1 MTGQIGSAAV
11 TLGLILAVGGAAASF
26 AGAARGTSGL
36 VRAGRVAALALLP
49 VAAVSAGA
57 LTWALLA
64 HDFSIAYVANN
75 GSRATPA
82 FYTAVTLWGRL
93 EGSLLLWILVL
104 AGFIAAAAAFAPR
117 RAPHLYPVA
126 QGVLLV
132 IAGFFLWL
140 AAGPADP
147 FVRVF
152 PVPADGP
159 GPNPLLQN
167 HPLMAIHP
175 PLLYV
180 GLVGFSVPFAFA
192 TAAMVT
198 GRLDDLWIRVTRTAT
213 LVAWAFLALGIVL
226 GGAWSY
232 AVLGWGGYYAWDPV
246 ENASLLPFLTATAL
260 IHSVMVQERRDMLR
274 LWNVTLVVATF
285 LLTILTTF
293 LTRSGVLSSVHAFSE
308 GAVGPALL
316 GFIGVVLAAS
326 LGLLVWRAE
335 RLRGTGELDAP
346 VSRESAFLLNNLL
359 LVGLTL
365 TVLVGTLFPLIAEA
379 IDGSR
384 LSVGEPYFNATA
396 VPIMLALLFMMGV
409 GPALPWRKA
418 SATVIRRRLLRPAAT
433 SVVLAGTLAVAGV
446 RRPEAAVAVALGAF
460 VAATVVEDL
469 LRLAGKRA
477 LTAVPRRVGGQVAH
491 LGVALMAVG
500 IAVSSTYQVEG
511 QATLRQGEAMR
522 VRGEMV
528 WLERVRTFSEPRREV
543 VRAEL
548 MLGDG
553 GGLRPALNTYKN
565 SREATASPG
574 IRSGLTS
581 DIYAVLVEAAPDGSA
596 ATLRVYVNPLVT
608 WIWAGGAL
616 LLLGAGIALLPARRR
631 RRGRLR

>member
-1 MTGQIGSAAV
+1 VTATVGSAAV
-11 TLGLILAVGGAAASF
+11 NAGLALAV
-26 AGAARGTSGL
+26 AGALLSALGAGVGDRRL
-36 VRAGRVAALALLP
+36 VAAGRVAALLLLP
-49 VAAVSAGA
+49 AAAVAAGA

-64 HDFSIAYVANN
+64 HDFSIAYVAQN
-75 GSRATPA
+75 GSRATPV

-104 AGFIAAAAAFAPR
+104 AGFVAATAVTAPR
-117 RAPHLYPVA
+117 RAPQLYPVA
-126 QGVLLV
+126 QCVLLV
-132 IAGFFLWL
+132 IAAFFLWL
-140 AAGPADP
+140 AADPADP

-192 TAAMVT
+192 VAALTT
-198 GRLDDLWIRVTRTAT
+198 GRLDDRWITVTRTAT
-213 LVAWAFLALGIVL
+213 LVAWAFLALGIVI

-246 ENASLLPFLTATAL
+246 ENASLLPWLTATAL
-260 IHSVMVQERRDMLR
+260 IHSMMVQERRDMLR

-316 GFIGVVLAAS
+316 TFIGAGLALS
-326 LGLLVWRAE
+326 VGLLVWRGE

-346 VSRESAFLLNNLL
+346 VCRESAFLLNNLL

-365 TVLVGTLFPLIAEA
+365 TVLLGTLFPLIAEA

-384 LSVGEPYFNATA
+384 LTVGEPYFNATA
-396 VPIMLALLFMMGV
+396 VPIMLALLFLMGV
-409 GPALPWRKA
+409 GPALPWRRA
-418 SATVIRRRLLRPAAT
+418 SGAVVRRRLTVPGAGALGLALIAA
-433 SVVLAGTLAVAGV
+433 VFGL
-446 RRPEAAVAVALGAF
+446 RRPEALLAVALGGF
-460 VAATVVEDL
+460 VAAAVAADL
-469 LRLAGKRA
+469 TRLARRRA
-477 LTAVPRRVGGQVAH
+477 LGAVPRRVGGQVAH

-500 IAVSSTYQVEG
+500 IAVSSTYQIER

-522 VRGEMV
+522 VAGRTV
-528 WLERVRTFSEPRREV
+528 WFERLSTAEEPRRRV

-548 MLGDG
+548 LLEDG
-553 GGLRPALNTYKN
+553 RRLRPALNTYRN
-565 SREATASPG
+565 SAQATASPG
-574 IRSGLTS
+574 IRSGVLT
-581 DIYAVLVEAAPDGSA
+581 DVYAVLVEGAADGSA
-596 ATLRVYVNPLVT
+596 ATIRVYRNPLVS
-608 WIWAGGAL
+608 WIWAGGGL
-616 LLLGAGIALLPARRR
+616 LVVGAGIALVPPRRR
-631 RRGRLR
+631 RRTA